1 MSKSSNEI
9 SQVSTNPKRALLQYF
24 DTWLEKYIII
34 KIVQSITKSC
44 ICKFG
49 NLKLNKWI
57 DSGNDVARVLARAT
71 QQDFYR
77 KSVIFIWCQHQKL
90 GIIKLIWKTQP
101 ANHMYN
107 VCTMLH
113 SILVC
118 TLHISVGHYTDIWL
132 GVYYVSIIKNFTFLF
147 QLTSG
152 WLKQVVWF
160 NFVLEYWIELIFKI

>member
-1 MSKSSNEI
+1 MCGAWKGHLFFSHQGIDSFLHLDSWREQDGSLQSYNIFENHTKIIQKSSKNSPEHKK
-9 SQVSTNPKRALLQYF
+9 VT
-24 DTWLEKYIII
+24 YIY
-34 KIVQSITKSC
+34 
-44 ICKFG
+44 KFW
-49 NLKLNKWI
+49 NLKLNKWMHI
-57 DSGNDVARVLARAT
+57 GNDVARVLARAT

-132 GVYYVSIIKNFTFLF
+132 VVYYVSIIKNFSFHF
-147 QLTSG
+147 N
-152 WLKQVVWF
+152 WL
-160 NFVLEYWIELIFKI
+160 LDD

>member
-1 MSKSSNEI
+1 MH
-9 SQVSTNPKRALLQYF
+9 
-24 DTWLEKYIII
+24 
-34 KIVQSITKSC
+34 
-44 ICKFG
+44 
-49 NLKLNKWI
+49 
-57 DSGNDVARVLARAT
+57 SGNDVARVLARAT

-132 GVYYVSIIKNFTFLF
+132 GVYDVSSIIKNFSFYF
-147 QLTSG
+147 N
-152 WLKQVVWF
+152 WL
-160 NFVLEYWIELIFKI
+160 LDD

>member
-1 MSKSSNEI
+1 M
-9 SQVSTNPKRALLQYF
+9 KRALIFHIKVLIHF
-24 DTWLEKYIII
+24 YIWTPDENKMEAYKVITDLKII
-34 KIVQSITKSC
+34 QKSSKNSPEHNKVTY
-44 ICKFG
+44 IYKFW
-49 NLKLNKWI
+49 NLKLNKWMHI
-57 DSGNDVARVLARAT
+57 GNDVARVLARAT

-132 GVYYVSIIKNFTFLF
+132 VVYYVSIIKNFSFHF
-147 QLTSG
+147 N
-152 WLKQVVWF
+152 WL
-160 NFVLEYWIELIFKI
+160 LDD

>member
-1 MSKSSNEI
+1 MACPRYIKWQQPI
-9 SQVSTNPKRALLQYF
+9 LIVGLTGVQKHQP
-24 DTWLEKYIII
+24 LESFVAVFGHMMIK
-34 KIVQSITKSC
+34 KIVQSITKLY
-44 ICKFG
+44 IYKFG

-57 DSGNDVARVLARAT
+57 HSDNDVARVLARAT

-107 VCTMLH
+107 VCTTMLH

-118 TLHISVGHYTDIWL
+118 TPHISVGHYTDIWQ
-132 GVYYVSIIKNFTFLF
+132 GVYYVSVIKNFIFYF
-147 QLTSG
+147 N
-152 WLKQVVWF
+152 WL
-160 NFVLEYWIELIFKI
+160 LDD

>member
-1 MSKSSNEI
+1 MGHEKGTYLFHIKVLIHFYIWTPDENKMEAYKVITDLKIIQKSSKNSPEHNK
-9 SQVSTNPKRALLQYF
+9 VT
-24 DTWLEKYIII
+24 YIY
-34 KIVQSITKSC
+34 
-44 ICKFG
+44 KFW
-49 NLKLNKWI
+49 NLKLNKWMHI
-57 DSGNDVARVLARAT
+57 GNDVARVLARAT

-132 GVYYVSIIKNFTFLF
+132 VVYHIIKNFSFHF
-147 QLTSG
+147 N
-152 WLKQVVWF
+152 WLLD
-160 NFVLEYWIELIFKI
+160 N

>member
-1 MSKSSNEI
+1 ME
-9 SQVSTNPKRALLQYF
+9 RALIFFSHQSIDSFLHLNKMEAHKVI
-24 DTWLEKYIII
+24 TALKIIQ
-34 KIVQSITKSC
+34 KIVQSITKLY
-44 ICKFG
+44 IIYKFLKEKYTLLYIYKFG
-49 NLKLNKWI
+49 NLELNKWMH
-57 DSGNDVARVLARAT
+57 SGNDVARVLARAT

-118 TLHISVGHYTDIWL
+118 TLHNSVGHYTDIWL
-132 GVYYVSIIKNFTFLF
+132 GVYYVM
-147 QLTSG
+147 
-152 WLKQVVWF
+152 LKFYF
-160 NFVLEYWIELIFKI
+160 N